1 MIARTRTTLA
11 TLAATFAVAV
21 AAAPSAHAAVAVH
34 VPVGG
39 AQTTT
44 TGTAEAP
51 TSPTTTGPTLPGGQV
66 MESKND
72 GRYKQSSEAFK
83 KRIQSVCATY
93 AEAILYYQALYHH
106 EKEHDPNSQATAD
119 ALKRWDAALNE
130 YERLC
135 IA

>member
-1 MIARTRTTLA
+1 MTRKICTTIA

-21 AAAPSAHAAVAVH
+21 AAAPAAQAVATR
-34 VPVGG
+34 VPI
-39 AQTTT
+39 
-44 TGTAEAP
+44 GT
-51 TSPTTTGPTLPGGQV
+51 PGGNIPTV
-66 MESKND
+66 GVAESKND
-72 GRYKQSSEAFK
+72 GRYSKSSEAFK
-83 KRIQSVCATY
+83 KKIQSMCATY
-93 AEAILYYQALYHH
+93 AEAIQYYQALYHH